1 MTITVILVLF
11 FSNIN
16 CNLDYEY
23 GNHVASIF
31 QDAILTALIVD
42 GQNPQHYQSVDD
54 SSTTKLTKYE
64 KKQEADSRVRLI
76 KKKNFKL

>member
-1 MTITVILVLF
+1 MNITVLLALF

-16 CNLDYEY
+16 CILDYEY
-23 GNHVASIF
+23 GNHVAPIF
-31 QDAILTALIVD
+31 QDEILMALIVD
-42 GQNPQHYQSVDD
+42 GQNPQHYQSEED